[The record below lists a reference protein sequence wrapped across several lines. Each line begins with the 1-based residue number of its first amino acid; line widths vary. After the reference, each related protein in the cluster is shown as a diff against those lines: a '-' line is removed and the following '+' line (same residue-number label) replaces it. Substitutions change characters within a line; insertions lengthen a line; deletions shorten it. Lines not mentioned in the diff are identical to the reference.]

1 MALSILIK
9 TTPKRFNVGDLIEI
23 KAIFEHP
30 MKSGQGKN
38 KDGSPV
44 KPHYITVAQIH
55 YDGELINEI
64 EMTGSVSSNPLV
76 NFNLLVDQ
84 KKAPLKVSWVDNL
97 GKKNEN
103 EIVLTAKG

>member
-1 MALSILIK
+1 MDIIIK
-9 TTPKRFNVGDLIEI
+9 TTPKKFKVGDMIEI

-44 KPHYITVAQIH
+44 KPHYITKAQVV

-76 NFNLLVDQ
+76 NFYLVIDR
-84 KKAPLKVSWVDNL
+84 KEAPLKISWVDNT
-97 GKKNEN
+97 GEKSEN
-103 EIVLTAKG
+103 QIDLIAKG

>member
-1 MALSILIK
+1 MALNILIK
-9 TTPKRFNVGDLIEI
+9 VTPKKFKVGDMVEV
-23 KAIFEHP
+23 KMIFEHP

-44 KPHYITVAQIH
+44 KPHYITKALVS

-76 NFNLLVDQ
+76 NFNLVVDR
-84 KKAPLKVSWVDNL
+84 KEAPLKVSWVDNL
-97 GKKNEN
+97 GGKNEKQ
-103 EIVLTAKG
+103 IDLKAKG